1 MKITRRGALL
11 SPLVAMAVPFA
22 AWNAP
27 ERRDAGNPKLSE
39 NLPDLT
45 PASLRWLKQLGCKH
59 VIYQDDADLIDPS
72 HKGYWTAAEIQGAK
86 KACEEA
92 GLILESMLIPIKYYP
107 KARRGLPG
115 RDEETDKICRTIRAA
130 GEAGLPMMEW
140 RFWPDFFWDE
150 RVGYYEAEGRG
161 GAIYRAFDYDRV
173 KNAPPFDGIGVV
185 DEKEMWARF
194 LYFARPVIAAAEK
207 AGVRL
212 SMHPNDPP
220 VPVMR
225 GVARIFHHP
234 DNLRRF
240 LQEVPSPA
248 SGITFC
254 QGTIT
259 EMGVNV
265 FAEIRSF
272 GRLGKIFLVH
282 FRAVRGKVPRYTEV
296 FIDEGDV
303 DRLAAMKTY
312 QEVGDTGPMVSD
324 HTPHIPG
331 DTPWGHVGRT
341 YSHGYLRALVQAV
354 NAA

>member
-1 MKITRRGALL
+1 MKMTRRNALL
-11 SPLVAMAVPFA
+11 TPLAALAIPYASPQAPARPD
-22 AWNAP
+22 AW
-27 ERRDAGNPKLSE
+27 NPKLSE

-45 PASLRWLKQLGCKH
+45 PASLRWLKQLGCKY

-72 HKGYWTAAEIQGAK
+72 HKGYWTVAEIQGAK
-86 KACEEA
+86 KTCEEA

-107 KARRGLPG
+107 QARLGLPG
-115 RDEETDKICRTIRAA
+115 RDEEIDNACRTIRAV
-130 GEAGLPMMEW
+130 GEVGVPMMEW
-140 RFWPDFFWDE
+140 RFWPDFFWDD
-150 RVGYYEAEGRG
+150 RVGYYESEGRG
-161 GAIYRAFDYDRV
+161 GAIFRAFDYDRV
-173 KNAPPFDGIGVV
+173 KKSPPFEGIGMVS
-185 DEKEMWARF
+185 EKEMWARF
-194 LYFARPVIAAAEK
+194 LYFARPIIEAAEK
-207 AGVRL
+207 AQVRL

-248 SGITFC
+248 SGLTFC

-265 FAEIRSF
+265 LEEIRFF

-282 FRAVRGKVPRYTEV
+282 FRAVHGKVPHYTEV

-303 DRLAAMKTY
+303 DMLAAMKTY
-312 QEVGDTGPMVSD
+312 QEVGYTGPMVSD
-324 HTPHIPG
+324 HTPRIQG
-331 DTPWGHVGRT
+331 DTPWGHLGRA
-341 YSHGYLRALVQAV
+341 YSHGYLRALVHAA
-354 NAA
+354 NAG

>member
-1 MKITRRGALL
+1 MKMTRRNALL
-11 SPLVAMAVPFA
+11 TPLAALAIPYASPQAPARPD
-22 AWNAP
+22 AW
-27 ERRDAGNPKLSE
+27 NPKLSE
-39 NLPDLT
+39 NLPDLI
-45 PASLRWLKQLGCKH
+45 PASLRWLKQLGCKY

-72 HKGYWTAAEIQGAK
+72 HKGYWTVAEIQGAK

-107 KARRGLPG
+107 QARLGLPG
-115 RDEETDKICRTIRAA
+115 RDEEIDNACRTIRAV
-130 GEAGLPMMEW
+130 GEVGVPMMEW
-140 RFWPDFFWDE
+140 RFWPDFFWDD
-150 RVGYYEAEGRG
+150 RVGYYESEGRG
-161 GAIYRAFDYDRV
+161 GAIFRAFDYDRV
-173 KNAPPFDGIGVV
+173 KKSPPFEGIGMVS
-185 DEKEMWARF
+185 EKEMWARF
-194 LYFARPVIAAAEK
+194 LYFARPIIEAAEK
-207 AGVRL
+207 AQVRL

-248 SGITFC
+248 SGLTFC

-265 FAEIRSF
+265 LEEIRFF

-282 FRAVRGKVPRYTEV
+282 FRAVHGKVPHYTEV

-303 DRLAAMKTY
+303 DMLAAMKTY
-312 QEVGDTGPMVSD
+312 QEVGYTGPMVSD
-324 HTPHIPG
+324 HTPRIQG
-331 DTPWGHVGRT
+331 DTPWGHLGRA
-341 YSHGYLRALVQAV
+341 YSHGYLRALVHAA
-354 NAA
+354 NAG